1 MIAYLFNIK
10 VRLCDGWIGAL
21 CDVCANAAEAHHG
34 GRGADGDGEEERE
47 ETKHLGWSEY
57 EKALN
62 SN

>member
-1 MIAYLFNIK
+1 MDGSGHSVMS
-10 VRLCDGWIGAL
+10 VRTRPK
-21 CDVCANAAEAHHG
+21 AHHG
-34 GRGADGDGEEERE
+34 GRGADGDGKEEGE